1 MFVSK
6 LVPQNLNKQRVD
18 IILKELNL
26 VESRTQAL
34 ALVMAGNVFVDN
46 KKINKPGKLI
56 NSNTTIKLKK
66 NDHNWV
72 SRGGIKLNYA
82 FKKFDINVY
91 EKISLDIGC
100 STGGFTDVL
109 LYAGAKKVY
118 AVDVGYG
125 QFDWKLRNSDKVTLL
140 ERTNAS
146 IPFFLHASPSASG
159 ELNWGYPLNGFPAKV
174 TSRFAMV
181 KSASLISS
189 FMYLN
194 TFS

>member
-72 SRGGIKLNYA
+72 SRGGIKLN
-82 FKKFDINVY
+82 
-91 EKISLDIGC
+91 
-100 STGGFTDVL
+100 
-109 LYAGAKKVY
+109 
-118 AVDVGYG
+118 
-125 QFDWKLRNSDKVTLL
+125 
-140 ERTNAS
+140 
-146 IPFFLHASPSASG
+146 
-159 ELNWGYPLNGFPAKV
+159 
-174 TSRFAMV
+174 
-181 KSASLISS
+181 
-189 FMYLN
+189 
-194 TFS
+194 